1 MEQNAV
7 MDNLPLPCAL
17 AIDPGRAKCGV
28 AVARQDGQ
36 IVYRGIVPLDDLMR
50 SVQELI
56 TTHRPIVV
64 LCGDGTGSK
73 PILKSLLSA
82 GFALPIQSVDE
93 AHTSEAARLRFV
105 RENKPPLS
113 QRLLPRAL
121 RTPWLPYDD
130 YVAVLLAERYWNL
143 L

>member
-1 MEQNAV
+1 MQQNAAP
-7 MDNLPLPCAL
+7 DNLLPPCAL

-28 AVARQDGQ
+28 AVVRQDGQ
-36 IVYRGIVPLDDLMR
+36 ILYRGIVPPDDLMR

-56 TTHRPIVV
+56 AAHRPVVV

-73 PILKSLLSA
+73 PIRNALLSA
-82 GFALPIQSVDE
+82 GFEPPIQSVDE

-113 QRLLPRAL
+113 QRLLPFAL

-130 YVAVLLAERYWNL
+130 YVAVLLAERYWSL